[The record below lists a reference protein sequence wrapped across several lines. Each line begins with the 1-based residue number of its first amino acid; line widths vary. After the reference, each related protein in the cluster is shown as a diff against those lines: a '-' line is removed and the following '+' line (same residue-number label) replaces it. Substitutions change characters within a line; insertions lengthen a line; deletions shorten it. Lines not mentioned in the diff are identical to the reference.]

1 LLLTLV
7 SGCGTTKSRLATEQL
22 LMSDAVDRTIA
33 EINFGPLAGRTVF
46 FDATYIQSVK
56 ALGFVNSDYVISAL
70 RQQMVSSGCLL
81 EDDRESADFIVEG
94 RVGALGT
101 DGHEIVYGV
110 PASTGVSDAASL
122 LPNTPS
128 IPMIPEISVAKKQD
142 YLGATKIA
150 LFAYHRESRER
161 VWQSGVAVQTSNA
174 KDIWFFGAGPFTEGT
189 IYKGPR
195 FAGMR
200 LPRLFGKRSEEADE
214 VLESYYAQE
223 TYPSRYL
230 NPSREV
236 SPEWER
242 EIEALVDMPEL
253 LPHTLDSPREL
264 PRRLPQ
270 GTQVADRPETTP
282 TPQDAE
288 PPAESPQPAAEAPKT
303 KKPAPA
309 ADASKKAPA
318 DESEQGPAEKS
329 DATDGDGQP
338 TVR

>member
-1 LLLTLV
+1 
-7 SGCGTTKSRLATEQL
+7 
-22 LMSDAVDRTIA
+22 MSDAVDRTIA

-46 FDATYIQSVK
+46 FDATYIRSVK

-174 KDIWFFGAGPFTEGT
+174 KDISVLRGWALYRRHDLQGASLRRHAAATALRQAFGRGRRECW
-189 IYKGPR
+189 
-195 FAGMR
+195 
-200 LPRLFGKRSEEADE
+200 
-214 VLESYYAQE
+214 
-223 TYPSRYL
+223 
-230 NPSREV
+230 NP
-236 SPEWER
+236 
-242 EIEALVDMPEL
+242 
-253 LPHTLDSPREL
+253 TT
-264 PRRLPQ
+264 RRKPI
-270 GTQVADRPETTP
+270 
-282 TPQDAE
+282 
-288 PPAESPQPAAEAPKT
+288 PAAT
-303 KKPAPA
+303 
-309 ADASKKAPA
+309 
-318 DESEQGPAEKS
+318 
-329 DATDGDGQP
+329 
-338 TVR
+338 